1 MGQKQHASSG
11 TLPAVLLLWWN
22 FCFSLPTPHC
32 RFLPRTSERSGR
44 ILRRSRT
51 LAALQSSTSRSVR
64 CRSTAKG
71 LHERVRRVMWCFYSA
86 PQHQSRATERKIKEE
101 FEKLGR
107 WLKTEEANML
117 AALKREE
124 TQKIRLIQMI
134 AETSRDTFSL
144 SDRVKNIEELVTD
157 GSFLTVT
164 WKLKEGSVYRN

>member
-1 MGQKQHASSG
+1 
-11 TLPAVLLLWWN
+11 
-22 FCFSLPTPHC
+22 
-32 RFLPRTSERSGR
+32 
-44 ILRRSRT
+44 
-51 LAALQSSTSRSVR
+51 
-64 CRSTAKG
+64 
-71 LHERVRRVMWCFYSA
+71 MWCFYSA

-101 FEKLGR
+101 FEKLGQ